1 MFKGT
6 SRFSLVSAMTSMIA
20 LGLSLEQ
27 VIPMVTVNAARMVGM
42 SDEIGS
48 LGVGRVADISVLS
61 DESGRW
67 LMRDNE
73 GTEVIA
79 ERMLQP
85 VFCLREGRRFD
96 ATASILPIP
105 EVA

>member
-1 MFKGT
+1 
-6 SRFSLVSAMTSMIA
+6 
-20 LGLSLEQ
+20 
-27 VIPMVTVNAARMVGM
+27 M